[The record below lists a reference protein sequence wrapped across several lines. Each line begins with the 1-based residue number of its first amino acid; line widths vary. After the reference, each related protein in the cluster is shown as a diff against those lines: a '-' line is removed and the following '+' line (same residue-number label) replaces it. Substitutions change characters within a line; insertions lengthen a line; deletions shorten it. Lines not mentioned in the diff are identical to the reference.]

1 MKTKTPLFILIL
13 LIAAL
18 LATACSPSAAKKLN
32 QNGNDAYTQEA
43 YQEALAMYQS
53 AQIKEPELAQPY
65 YNAANALYRQGEYEA
80 ALQQLQLA
88 LTFAED
94 ETLAQSSLFNL
105 GNSSFNAQD
114 LGTAVAAYTEA
125 LLLNP
130 DDQDAKYNLE
140 LALQQ
145 QQEQQSENGESEE
158 EQEQNQDQQDQSE
171 GGEGQKEQQDQQSGE
186 DQSENGQEGDQ
197 QQESEQSENGERQNE
212 NQEQEGDQ
220 QQNGQPDQGD
230 QQQDQQQPGQGQPGQ
245 EDPNGEQNPGYVPQP
260 GERMTAEQAQQ
271 LLAAIAGNSDTLQER
286 LGQMLVV
293 PWGPPA
299 QDW

>member
-18 LATACSPSAAKKLN
+18 LATACSPSAAEKLN

-145 QQEQQSENGESEE
+145 QQQQQQQEEQQSENGESEE

-197 QQESEQSENGERQNE
+197 QQESEQSENGEQQNE

-220 QQNGQPDQGD
+220 QQ
-230 QQQDQQQPGQGQPGQ
+230 PGQTQPGQ